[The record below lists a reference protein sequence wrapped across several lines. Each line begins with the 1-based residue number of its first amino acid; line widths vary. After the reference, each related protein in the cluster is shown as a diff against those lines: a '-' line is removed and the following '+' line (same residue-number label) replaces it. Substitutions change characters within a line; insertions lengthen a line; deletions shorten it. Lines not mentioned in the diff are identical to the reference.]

1 MKDFWKIAHKRACV
15 IGFGLAVIL
24 GVNVGFDDHARAQAK
39 GCVIKNPN
47 GVMSVANPR
56 PVGANEVEFEDS
68 VMGTQRMLYWP
79 KKTLFCQNGAKTT
92 VDKLSGQCQL
102 KPAKKKNGGNNVW
115 KLLCSGDKAASNKAG
130 QRVERGPL
138 MKGNNQDNMAKPK
151 GTGFVMGQGGKPVLG
166 QCNEN
171 DPNAFTPGQP
181 CRNCTIRFCDF
192 TNISMVPNKNAIR
205 KVDNPQTPKGTPP
218 FIELYNAT
226 LSNVTDCEQKLLSIK
241 SSGKGRPHVVVQASE
256 YRFQDGRVSFLFSSC
271 AKVN

>member
-1 MKDFWKIAHKRACV
+1 MSPRKRQRIWDISQKLHADVPVWPGDTAFGQVDTWHKREGKNMKDFWKIAHKRACV

-24 GVNVGFDDHARAQAK
+24 GINVGFNEHARAQAK
-39 GCVIKNPN
+39 GCVIKNTN

-171 DPNAFTPGQP
+171 DPNAGIIAIILTSIEF
-181 CRNCTIRFCDF
+181 
-192 TNISMVPNKNAIR
+192 ISWRKNLTT
-205 KVDNPQTPKGTPP
+205 KV
-218 FIELYNAT
+218 
-226 LSNVTDCEQKLLSIK
+226 
-241 SSGKGRPHVVVQASE
+241 H
-256 YRFQDGRVSFLFSSC
+256 LFRI
-271 AKVN
+271 VEPILN